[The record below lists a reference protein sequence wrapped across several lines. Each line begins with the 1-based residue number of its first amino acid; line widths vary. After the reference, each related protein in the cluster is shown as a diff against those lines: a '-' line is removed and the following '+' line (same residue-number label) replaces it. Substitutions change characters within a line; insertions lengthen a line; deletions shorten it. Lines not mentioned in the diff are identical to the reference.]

1 MFRQKEHWGPSL
13 WKFIHTICVID
24 FEDNVPHVEHVISIL
39 QSILKVIPCHMC
51 RSLYEEHLQKL
62 NSFDKTQS
70 MVLFKWSW
78 ELHNAV
84 NKKRNQ
90 PEISYEDA
98 LQKYTNKI

>member
-1 MFRQKEHWGPSL
+1 
-13 WKFIHTICVID
+13 
-24 FEDNVPHVEHVISIL
+24 
-39 QSILKVIPCHMC
+39 MC